1 MKIFA
6 QRVLQ
11 PGGAAIIFPKKMIEI
26 KIRCHFEYKK
36 PFLTPKFCSRN
47 FSQMHHFQDMNFLSP
62 IEPLYSSSSL

>member
-11 PGGAAIIFPKKMIEI
+11 PGGAAIIFPKNGQI
-26 KIRCHFEYKK
+26 KIRRHFECKK
-36 PFLTPKFCSRN
+36 TFDTPKFCGRN
-47 FSQMHHFQDMNFLSP
+47 FSQMHHFEDMNFLSP